1 MRFLLVFL
9 VLAVALAP
17 VALAQERY
25 ALLIANEVYGG
36 SCSADDDSANS
47 PLCDLSSP
55 ADDARL
61 IAEALSEAGF
71 AKENIRLVR
80 NAGRVEINR
89 ALRDFAD
96 TLAAAGPEA
105 TGFLYYSGH
114 GASAEIGHGE
124 GRENFIIPSGE
135 PIRWAEDLQDYAV
148 PVSREIERL
157 SRTGAGALFVVID
170 ACRNTLRPNPAG
182 RKGSPGLKGIRAVE
196 VPSAVF
202 VVFATEDGFFAD
214 DDSVFASALAEEI
227 RRPGQSAVEAFANVS
242 ATVAAAKSDPR
253 KFPVLKPQ
261 AGKRFCFVS
270 CEVSTEELDWTFA
283 TRRGSIEAYE
293 IYLERHPEG
302 GYIVEAQAAIDALKG
317 AGQTR
322 EPKSGGMK
330 LAKTRGDEAYFSG
343 DFETAR
349 QEYDLACKLGI
360 ADGCASLAV
369 MFEESL
375 GGAQDLGAARTAY
388 AKACEADLPG
398 ACTRLSQFARNGW
411 GGSQD
416 AAEAKRLA
424 RKACALG
431 DQRGC
436 IETVRYETQPVADP
450 LETSAKLCDGGSV
463 DACIRLGEAML
474 AESAV
479 DPSSAALAR
488 IAYSE
493 ACNLGSEMG
502 CAVYGALIYDGTGG
516 PRDPARGEALV
527 RKGCTNGIEEACA
540 YLTVNGLQP

>member
-1 MRFLLVFL
+1 MRFLLL
-9 VLAVALAP
+9 WLGLAVV
-17 VALAQERY
+17 VAAQARAQDRY

-36 SCSADDDSANS
+36 TCSLDEDSANP
-47 PLCDLSSP
+47 PLCDLASP
-55 ADDARL
+55 DGDARL
-61 IAEALSEAGF
+61 VAEALIEAGF

-124 GRENFIIPSGE
+124 GRENYIIPSGE
-135 PIRWAEDLQDYAV
+135 PIRWAEDLQDYGV
-148 PVSREIERL
+148 PISLEIERL

-170 ACRNTLRPNPAG
+170 ACRNTLRPNPVG

-214 DDSVFASALAEEI
+214 DDSVFASALAREI

-253 KFPVLKPQ
+253 KFPVLKPH

-270 CEVSTEELDWTFA
+270 CEVSTEELDWAFA

-293 IYLERHPEG
+293 IYLERHPG
-302 GYIVEAQAAIDALKG
+302 GEYVAEAQAAIDALKG
-317 AGQTR
+317 AGQTA
-322 EPKSGGMK
+322 EPNSGGLK
-330 LAKTRGDEAYFSG
+330 LAKTRGDEAYYAG

-349 QEYDLACKLGI
+349 KEYNLACKLGV

-369 MFEESL
+369 MFEEAI
-375 GGAQDLGAARTAY
+375 GGAQDLGAARAAY
-388 AKACEADLPG
+388 VMACEADLPG

-416 AAEAKRLA
+416 QTEAAQLA
-424 RKACALG
+424 RKACTLG
-431 DQRGC
+431 DQQGC
-436 IETVRYETQPVADP
+436 VEAIRYEVLPDPDP
-450 LETSAKLCDGGSV
+450 LERGAKLCDAGSAE
-463 DACIRLGEAML
+463 ACLSLGEALL
-474 AESAV
+474 AESAF

-488 IAYSE
+488 VAYSE

-502 CAVYGALIYDGTGG
+502 CAVYGALLFDGTGG
-516 PRDPARGEALV
+516 PRDPARGETLV
-527 RKGCTNGIEEACA
+527 RKGCSNGIEEACA
-540 YLTVNGLQP
+540 YLAINGLQP

>member
-9 VLAVALAP
+9 GLAVAFAP
-17 VALAQERY
+17 RALAEERY

-36 SCSADDDSANS
+36 TCSTDDDSANP
-47 PLCDLSSP
+47 PLCDLASP
-55 ADDARL
+55 DDDARL
-61 IAEALSEAGF
+61 IEEALIEAGF
-71 AKENIRLVR
+71 AKENIRIVR

-124 GRENFIIPSGE
+124 GRENYIMPSGE

-214 DDSVFASALAEEI
+214 DDNVFASALAREI
-227 RRPGQSAVEAFANVS
+227 KRPGQSAVEAFANVS

-253 KFPVLKPQ
+253 KFPVLKPH

-270 CEVSTEELDWTFA
+270 CEINTEELDWAFA

-293 IYLERHPEG
+293 MYLERHPAG
-302 GYIVEAQAAIDALKG
+302 GYILEAQAAIDALKG
-317 AGQTR
+317 AGQTP
-322 EPKSGGMK
+322 ETKSGAMT
-330 LAKTRGDEAYFSG
+330 LAKTRGDEAYFGG

-349 QEYDLACKLGI
+349 KEYDLACKLGI

-375 GGAQDLGAARTAY
+375 GGAQDLGAARDAY
-388 AKACEADLPG
+388 SHACQDNLPG
-398 ACTRLSQFARNGW
+398 ACTRFSVFKRNGW
-411 GGSQD
+411 GGPKDLED
-416 AAEAKRLA
+416 AARLA
-424 RKACALG
+424 RKACTLG
-431 DQRGC
+431 DQNGC
-436 IETVRYETQPVADP
+436 VEAVKYEFMPDEGP
-450 LETSAKLCDGGSV
+450 LERSAELCDKGSAE
-463 DACIRLGEAML
+463 ACLSLGEALL
-474 AESAV
+474 AESAF
-479 DPSSAALAR
+479 DPMSGPLAR
-488 IAYSE
+488 LAYKRG
-493 ACNLGSEMG
+493 CDFGSKMG
-502 CAVYGALIYDGTGG
+502 CAVYGALLYDGTGG
-516 PRDPARGEALV
+516 RRDPARGEALV
-527 RKGCTNGIEEACA
+527 REGCANGIEEACA
-540 YLTVNGLQP
+540 YLAMNGLQP